1 MTCWPWGFGASC
13 PVRYLQHI
21 LWFSSSTLME
31 TDLDV
36 LTTEETDDLGVI
48 W

>member
-1 MTCWPWGFGASC
+1 MLALGLRRFLSC
-13 PVRYLQHI
+13 SLLQHI